1 MAEQADVVIAGA
13 RCAGAVAAATLARQG
28 LRVIAVDPAHF
39 PSTTVSTHLL
49 FAGGVAELA
58 RAGVLER
65 VEKIGAPRLS
75 RAFIGGPGHGAAG
88 GYTPVDGLDYGM
100 CVRRAPL
107 DAALVDAAREAGA
120 DVREG
125 HRVTEVLWENGRAV
139 GVRVRS
145 RAGGDHPEEPG
156 GQSGSAGSGDQGG
169 FGSSGGRGGSGAS
182 GGARGSAG
190 SQGSRASG
198 EYEIRARLVIGA
210 DGRRSTLARLL
221 GAEQPRV
228 THANGRACYYAYY
241 EDPREEWRNTAAMW
255 LTGREL
261 GNAFP
266 CDGGLSLVLLMPP
279 VERVPDFRG
288 NLEAE
293 FERTVTLVPG
303 LAERLSGCSRATKVV
318 SSTTHPSYF
327 RRSSGPGWAL
337 VGDAGHFKDPVTAQ
351 GIRDAIRFAR
361 LLGERAGGVIG
372 DPAALDDA
380 VRAWERR
387 RDAECVHTYH
397 WTNLLGRGDALAPV
411 QFELLRVLT
420 DGPGGVRRVL
430 DVYSRLRDPRETL
443 ALPGLLRATVRA
455 LAHGAGER
463 PAILRSATE
472 ALRELA
478 GNRREARRLVLP

>member
-58 RAGVLER
+58 RAGVLDR

-75 RAFIGGPGHGAAG
+75 RAFIGGPGHAAAG

-120 DVREG
+120 EVREG
-125 HRVTEVLWENGRAV
+125 HRVTGVLWENGRAV
-139 GVRVRS
+139 GVRVRP
-145 RAGGDHPEEPG
+145 RDGGAPEEPG
-156 GQSGSAGSGDQGG
+156 GQSESGGS
-169 FGSSGGRGGSGAS
+169 GSSGGSRG
-182 GGARGSAG
+182 
-190 SQGSRASG
+190 SG

-228 THANGRACYYAYY
+228 AHANGRACYYAYY

-293 FERTVTLVPG
+293 FERSVTLVPG

-372 DPAALDDA
+372 DPAALDRA

-387 RDAECVHTYH
+387 RNAECVHTYH

-478 GNRREARRLVLP
+478 GHRREARRLIVP

>member
-28 LRVIAVDPAHF
+28 LRVIAVDPARF

-58 RAGVLER
+58 RAGVLDR

-75 RAFIGGPGHGAAG
+75 RAFIGGPGHSATG

-107 DAALVDAAREAGA
+107 DAALVDTAREAGA

-125 HRVTEVLWENGRAV
+125 HRVTGVIWENGRAV
-139 GVRVRS
+139 GVRVRT
-145 RAGGDHPEEPG
+145 RDGGEAEDPPS
-156 GQSGSAGSGDQGG
+156 GQD
-169 FGSSGGRGGSGAS
+169 GSSASGGPGGSGAS
-182 GGARGSAG
+182 GGSRGSGG
-190 SQGSRASG
+190 SEGSRGSG

-210 DGRRSTLARLL
+210 DGRRSTMARLL

-228 THANGRACYYAYY
+228 THPNGRACYYAYY
-241 EDPREEWRNTAAMW
+241 EDPREEWRGTAAMW

-288 NLEAE
+288 NMEAE

-303 LAERLSGCSRATKVV
+303 LAERLSGCTRATKVV

-337 VGDAGHFKDPVTAQ
+337 IGDAGHFKDPVTAQ

-361 LLGERAGGVIG
+361 LLGERAGGVIH
-372 DPAALDDA
+372 DPAALDQA

-420 DGPGGVRRVL
+420 GGPGGVRRVL

-478 GNRREARRLVLP
+478 GNRREARRLILP

>member
-28 LRVIAVDPAHF
+28 LRVIAVDPARF

-58 RAGVLER
+58 RAGVLDR

-75 RAFIGGPGHGAAG
+75 RAFIGGPGHSATG

-107 DAALVDAAREAGA
+107 DAALVDTAREAGA

-125 HRVTEVLWENGRAV
+125 HRVTGVIWENGRAV

-145 RAGGDHPEEPG
+145 RDGGETEEPPG
-156 GQSGSAGSGDQGG
+156 GQD
-169 FGSSGGRGGSGAS
+169 GSSASGGSDGSGGSG
-182 GGARGSAG
+182 
-190 SQGSRASG
+190 GSRGSG

-210 DGRRSTLARLL
+210 DGRRSTMARLL

-228 THANGRACYYAYY
+228 THPNGRACYYAYY
-241 EDPREEWRNTAAMW
+241 KDPREEWRGTAAMW

-288 NLEAE
+288 NMEAE

-303 LAERLSGCSRATKVV
+303 LAERLSGCTRATKVV

-337 VGDAGHFKDPVTAQ
+337 IGDAGHFKDPVTAQ

-361 LLGERAGGVIG
+361 LLGERAGGVIH
-372 DPAALDDA
+372 DPAALDQA

-420 DGPGGVRRVL
+420 GGPGGVRRVL

-478 GNRREARRLVLP
+478 GNRREARRLILP

>member
-58 RAGVLER
+58 RAGVLDR

-120 DVREG
+120 EVREG
-125 HRVTEVLWENGRAV
+125 HRVTGVLWENGRAV

-145 RAGGDHPEEPG
+145 RDGGAPEEPG
-156 GQSGSAGSGDQGG
+156 GQSESGGS
-169 FGSSGGRGGSGAS
+169 GSSGGSRG
-182 GGARGSAG
+182 
-190 SQGSRASG
+190 SG

-228 THANGRACYYAYY
+228 AHANGRACYYAYY

-293 FERTVTLVPG
+293 FERSVTLVPG

-372 DPAALDDA
+372 DPAALDRA

-387 RDAECVHTYH
+387 RNAECVHTYH

-411 QFELLRVLT
+411 QFELLRALT

-478 GNRREARRLVLP
+478 GHRREARRLIVP

>member
-28 LRVIAVDPAHF
+28 LRVIAVDPARF

-58 RAGVLER
+58 RAGVLDR

-75 RAFIGGPGHGAAG
+75 RAFIGGPGHSATG

-107 DAALVDAAREAGA
+107 DAALVDTAREAGA

-125 HRVTEVLWENGRAV
+125 HRVTGVIWENGRAV
-139 GVRVRS
+139 GVRVRT
-145 RAGGDHPEEPG
+145 RDGGETEEPPG
-156 GQSGSAGSGDQGG
+156 GQD
-169 FGSSGGRGGSGAS
+169 GSSASVAAGGSG
-182 GGARGSAG
+182 GSD
-190 SQGSRASG
+190 GSRGSG

-210 DGRRSTLARLL
+210 DGRRSTMARLL

-228 THANGRACYYAYY
+228 THPNGRACYYAYY
-241 EDPREEWRNTAAMW
+241 EDPREEWRGTAAMW

-288 NLEAE
+288 NMEAE

-303 LAERLSGCSRATKVV
+303 LAERLSGCTRATKVV

-337 VGDAGHFKDPVTAQ
+337 IGDAGHFKDPVTAQ

-361 LLGERAGGVIG
+361 LLGERAGGVIH
-372 DPAALDDA
+372 DPAALDQA

-420 DGPGGVRRVL
+420 GGPGGVRRVL

-478 GNRREARRLVLP
+478 GNRREARRLILP

>member
-28 LRVIAVDPAHF
+28 LRVIAVDPARF

-58 RAGVLER
+58 RAGVLDR

-75 RAFIGGPGHGAAG
+75 RAFIGGPGHSATG

-107 DAALVDAAREAGA
+107 DAALVDTAREAGA

-125 HRVTEVLWENGRAV
+125 HRVTGVIWENGRAV
-139 GVRVRS
+139 GVRVRT
-145 RAGGDHPEEPG
+145 RDGGEAEEPPG
-156 GQSGSAGSGDQGG
+156 GQD
-169 FGSSGGRGGSGAS
+169 GSSASVAAGGSG
-182 GGARGSAG
+182 GSD
-190 SQGSRASG
+190 GSRGSG

-210 DGRRSTLARLL
+210 DGRRSTMARLL

-228 THANGRACYYAYY
+228 THPNGRACYYAYY
-241 EDPREEWRNTAAMW
+241 EDPREEWRGTAAMW

-288 NLEAE
+288 NMEAE

-303 LAERLSGCSRATKVV
+303 LAERLSGCTRATKVV

-337 VGDAGHFKDPVTAQ
+337 IGDAGHFKDPVTAQ

-361 LLGERAGGVIG
+361 LLGERAGGVIH
-372 DPAALDDA
+372 DPAALDQA

-420 DGPGGVRRVL
+420 GGPGGVRRVL

-478 GNRREARRLVLP
+478 GNRREARRLILP

>member
-107 DAALVDAAREAGA
+107 DAALVDTAREAGA

-125 HRVTEVLWENGRAV
+125 HRVTGVLWENGRAV

-145 RAGGDHPEEPG
+145 RDGGDPEEPG
-156 GQSGSAGSGDQGG
+156 GPDGPA
-169 FGSSGGRGGSGAS
+169 AP
-182 GGARGSAG
+182 
-190 SQGSRASG
+190 G

-255 LTGREL
+255 LAGREL

-288 NLEAE
+288 NMEAE
-293 FERTVTLVPG
+293 FERSVTLVPG

-337 VGDAGHFKDPVTAQ
+337 IGDAGHFKDPVTAQ

-372 DPAALDDA
+372 DPAALDGA

-387 RDAECVHTYH
+387 RNAECVHTYH

-478 GNRREARRLVLP
+478 GNRREARRLILP

>member
-75 RAFIGGPGHGAAG
+75 RAFIGGPGHNATG

-125 HRVTEVLWENGRAV
+125 HRVTGVLWENGRAV

-145 RAGGDHPEEPG
+145 RDGGEPEEPG
-156 GQSGSAGSGDQGG
+156 GQSGSAG
-169 FGSSGGRGGSGAS
+169 
-182 GGARGSAG
+182 
-190 SQGSRASG
+190 SG

-221 GAEQPRV
+221 GAERPRV

-288 NLEAE
+288 NTEAE
-293 FERTVTLVPG
+293 FERSVTLVPG

-337 VGDAGHFKDPVTAQ
+337 IGDAGHFKDPVTAQ

-361 LLGERAGGVIG
+361 LLGERAAGVIG
-372 DPAALDDA
+372 DPAALDGA

-387 RDAECVHTYH
+387 RNAECVHTYH

-411 QFELLRVLT
+411 QFELLRMLT

-478 GNRREARRLVLP
+478 GNRREARRLILP